1 MAVFIVG
8 TTIMPSRG
16 LMGLSRISTNKHV
29 MRIKKETKDTDHHTP
44 LIHTQKNTHIIVT
57 FNCSL

>member
-1 MAVFIVG
+1 
-8 TTIMPSRG
+8 
-16 LMGLSRISTNKHV
+16 MGLSRISTNKHV
-29 MRIKKETKDTDHHTP
+29 MRIKKETKDTGHHTP